1 MTTKKMEAS
10 SSQGGTWRR
19 QRTMGTCCTGRG
31 FLVLYEEFIY
41 SENNQSLE
49 QPPQGC
55 GEVLTTG
62 GFQDVFGK
70 GAR

>member
-1 MTTKKMEAS
+1 
-10 SSQGGTWRR
+10 
-19 QRTMGTCCTGRG
+19 MGTCCTGRG